1 MATKNEWTVTEDIEL
16 MGGAYKKVRV
26 AMVRDNI
33 KITGTGIEE
42 DGVIIY
48 VAIDKGGK

>member
-1 MATKNEWTVTEDIEL
+1 MKNEWTVTEDISVI
-16 MGGAYKKVRV
+16 GGPYKKVRV
-26 AMVRDNI
+26 AMVRDGV

-48 VAIDKGGK
+48 VKIDGGK